1 MHRDMVWVEK
11 ERFRGWACSECAW
24 EFKPLEM
31 PTGNTIAEMKQ
42 HYERQRDAEF
52 RSHVCAE
59 HPRPQAEH
67 VNSSMVDSNC
77 HPANEEGLSHI
88 ERNACPSS
96 RMRAPT
102 RITLLWRSQPTLDLR
117 HGAPSDLVSLVPT
130 EVA

>member
-67 VNSSMVDSNC
+67 VNSSMVDSNSNR
-77 HPANEEGLSHI
+77 PAPAFHGTPAD
-88 ERNACPSS
+88 R
-96 RMRAPT
+96 RAKRGRAFPH
-102 RITLLWRSQPTLDLR
+102 R
-117 HGAPSDLVSLVPT
+117 A
-130 EVA
+130 